1 MYVDTFLITD
11 FEDYNYLEQYGENL
25 FRAVDGATQTQDVS
39 AAVIQGYKEASNVNV
54 VSEMVEMISLAR
66 EYESNQKLIQTV
78 DSMLG
83 GMVSMSEL

>member
-1 MYVDTFLITD
+1 M
-11 FEDYNYLEQYGENL
+11 EQHRHKMSVRLL
-25 FRAVDGATQTQDVS
+25 FR
-39 AAVIQGYKEASNVNV
+39 GYKEASNVNV

>member
-1 MYVDTFLITD
+1 M
-11 FEDYNYLEQYGENL
+11 
-25 FRAVDGATQTQDVS
+25 FRAVEGATQKQDVS
-39 AAVIQGYKEASNVNV
+39 AAVIQGYKEASNINV

-83 GMVSMSEL
+83 GMVRMSEL